1 MYTIRDSA
9 GLEVATVEI
18 EPVNSATVAGAV
30 LTALAAG
37 DGATLE
43 VSSTG
48 LVWQVR
54 SGADLYTV
62 EPV

>member
-1 MYTIRDSA
+1 MYTIRDPA
-9 GLEVATVEI
+9 GLEVATVQI

-30 LTALAAG
+30 LTALGAG

-43 VSSTG
+43 VSTTG
-48 LVWQVR
+48 AVWYVR
-54 SGADLYTV
+54 SGASLYTV